1 MIRYT
6 VFVAHQLPRSTRRLQ
21 NGMRLRKNHQRFE
34 IDIRFVLEWIVVE
47 FHDAVR
53 AAPAVRQDIAAPV

>member
-1 MIRYT
+1 MIRYI
-6 VFVAHQLPRSTRRLQ
+6 VFVAHPVPRSTRRLQ

-53 AAPAVRQDIAAPV
+53 AAQAARQDIAAPV